1 MSAKKNKGFNS
12 LVMLATLAMLIA
24 LEVVLSRL
32 IAPINTQFSKIS
44 FAFVPVVVAS
54 YLYGI
59 KGGAVVAGLGDVIG
73 AVLFPSG
80 EFFPGFTVTAIL
92 NGIIFGLFL
101 GKKTDGKLN
110 PFLRS
115 FIPVMITQIL
125 GSFLLNTFWISYIY
139 HSSFSALL
147 ATRLVQTVVMIAVE
161 AVVIPVFTQSFSKIR
176 SVKMLRN

>member
-1 MSAKKNKGFNS
+1 MSSNKNKSVNS

-32 IAPINTQFSKIS
+32 VAPINTQFSKIS
-44 FAFVPVVVAS
+44 FAFVPVAVGA

-59 KGGAVVAGLGDVIG
+59 KGGALVGGVSDVIG

-101 GKKTDGKLN
+101 GKKADGKLN
-110 PFLRS
+110 EFLRS
-115 FIPVMITQIL
+115 LIPVTITQIFC
-125 GSFLLNTFWISYIY
+125 SFLLNTFWISYIY

-147 ATRLVQTVVMIAVE
+147 VTRLVQTIVMIAVE
-161 AVVIPVFTQSFSKIR
+161 AVVIPVFVKSFSKIK
-176 SVKMLRN
+176 SIKMLRN